1 MIRGKR
7 NPVVSVVA
15 FKKDAKS
22 EIEVRVTPDLLD
34 LTQYCKGPQVIRWKL
49 DTIGFH
55 FPDDGTAIEFTTP
68 GADKTFGEVR
78 VSRDRRQAVVTD
90 INRDGLAYAY
100 TVRVV
105 EKVSG
110 RLVELDP
117 IVGNNM
123 P

>member
-15 FKKDAKS
+15 FKKNADS
-22 EIEVRVTPDLLD
+22 PIEVRVTPDLLD
-34 LTQYCKGPQVIRWKL
+34 LTQFAKGTQLIRWKL
-49 DTIGFH
+49 DSVGFH

-68 GADKTFGEVR
+68 GADKTFTAVK
-78 VSRDRRQAVVTD
+78 VSRDQRRASVFDV
-90 INRDGLAYAY
+90 NRDGRAYAY
-100 TVRVV
+100 TIRVV
-105 EKVSG
+105 EKETG

-117 IVGNNM
+117 IVGNNV